1 MAKDRWHVWHLPS
14 PSSVSTSHHAS
25 LPKILLHVGGFFNT
39 QFGVFLH
46 WPHEKKNEKRCTRTS
61 GGGAYCEDKKQ
72 NCSPC
77 LFQRTLPLPNPSSFL
92 NTSSPCCQLCLFCFS
107 PMVPQTPLVKC
118 QPVCQLAD
126 SALDAKHLLGEDFP
140 HKYCMC
146 PDFVA
151 FVAERNTHNVSQNS
165 KKWRIE

>member
-1 MAKDRWHVWHLPS
+1 MVQWRRIDDMFDTYPLHHQWAPVTMHLCQRYFYMLVDFLTHYSGSSYIDPS
-14 PSSVSTSHHAS
+14 KT
-25 LPKILLHVGGFFNT
+25 K
-39 QFGVFLH
+39 
-46 WPHEKKNEKRCTRTS
+46 KRCTGTS

-126 SALDAKHLLGEDFP
+126 SALDTKHLLGKDFP

-146 PDFVA
+146 PD
-151 FVAERNTHNVSQNS
+151 
-165 KKWRIE
+165 